1 MGKIN
6 MGNLRQ
12 SMTQE
17 EWNELQKE
25 SLLINII
32 DTKGHPDILSQI
44 IDGPKHYGGK
54 DNTYEAIKVIDA
66 WGLDFALGNVVK
78 YISRAGKKS
87 SSPLED
93 LEKAKWYICHAI
105 DKLKRGE

>member
-1 MGKIN
+1 LGKIN

-17 EWNELQKE
+17 EWNELQDN

-32 DTKGHPDILSQI
+32 DTKGHPDILSQMAS
-44 IDGPKHYGGK
+44 
-54 DNTYEAIKVIDA
+54 YEPIKVIDA
-66 WGLDFALGNVVK
+66 WALDFTLGSVL
-78 YISRAGKKS
+78 YHISQAGKKGDS
-87 SSPLED
+87 SLED

-105 DKLKRGE
+105 DKLKGGK